1 MQTVS
6 ETILE
11 WSSSATIHQ
20 QLNWQLS
27 AADSVDCFPESMQPL
42 ASFIFEQQDVIKSP
56 SALNELKQW
65 ILLQSLYYYCQKTA
79 TNKLDIVSDAC
90 AKIVADGDG
99 IFSNEQKQIASSIIV
114 DEGYHS
120 FSCMAIRSKIVQ
132 LNKIQFVKLPDTTT
146 TLMEKIQQAVAL
158 IDPKNIDAFN
168 LVVAGLVKAT
178 MSSEVNLNLEEQE
191 NSALSDSVY
200 YRLQK
205 SRQSDETRHLCF
217 FLDILELYWQ
227 QLHVN
232 IKADIM
238 PAIQLFVESYNHGF
252 CHFGNEFIAR
262 LLIPLSVSKNMLDN
276 ALQYIRHKE
285 ADFNSKIYTSMLSLL
300 NQSKILS

>member
-158 IDPKNIDAFN
+158 IDPKNMDAFN
-168 LVVAGLVKAT
+168 LVVAGLVKST

-217 FLDILELYWQ
+217 FLDVLELYWQ

-238 PAIQLFVESYNHGF
+238 PAIQLLVESYNHGF